1 MERKINSLYSPI
13 FLLPSFTIYLL
24 FFLVPTVIGFFF
36 SFTDWNIHLDKIS
49 FIGLENFVSI
59 FTRRVTRLAIKNS
72 LQFAIITTI
81 GKNVLGLVLALLV
94 NSAIKGKNFFRSIF
108 FFPAVLN
115 YIIIGLL
122 FTYILHPSGVLN
134 SLLSQFGFGNVDI
147 SWIADRKYVMYSVSA
162 VEIWQWS
169 GFHMAIYLA
178 GLQSIP
184 SSLIESAQL
193 DGANAFQQFSKITFP
208 LIIPSF
214 NVSLVI
220 ALISGFK
227 VFDLI
232 YVLTDG
238 GPGYASEV
246 INTQIYKTFGEGRWG
261 YASAMNLLLF
271 IFIAIISLTLLLF
284 LKKKEVEH

>member
-1 MERKINSLYSPI
+1 VEGKINSVYSPI

-59 FTRRVTRLAIKNS
+59 FTKRVIRLAIKNS

-94 NSAIKGKNFFRSIF
+94 NSAIKGRNFFRSIF

-122 FTYILHPSGVLN
+122 FTYILHPNGVLN
-134 SLLSQFGFGNVDI
+134 SLLSQFGFGNVGI

-193 DGANAFQQFSKITFP
+193 DGANAFQQFSRITFP
-208 LIIPSF
+208 LIMPSF

-246 INTQIYKTFGEGRWG
+246 INTQIYRTFGEGRWG
-261 YASAMNLLLF
+261 YATAMNLLLF
-271 IFIAIISLTLLLF
+271 IFITTISLTLLLF
-284 LKKKEVEH
+284 LRKKEVEH